1 MKKLCKACKSEID
14 PKATKCPKCGA
25 DQRSWFRKHPILTV
39 IIALFLLGGIASAA
53 NGGKGNSTSTQ
64 PVASNQ
70 AQATTQATAQP
81 SKQATIVNATTLVGE
96 YDKNK
101 LSAQD
106 KYTGKL
112 VQTTAYI
119 NNISSDILG
128 SYYLSLNPSS
138 DQYYFGTSIQCYF
151 SDKSPLTS
159 LEKGQKVTVQ
169 GTMQDMS
176 LGIVGMKN
184 CSIVK

>member
-1 MKKLCKACKSEID
+1 MLDFKIDFNHHSEDRKRKGVNQMKKLCKACKSEID

-25 DQRSWFRKHPILTV
+25 DQRSWFRKHPVLTV

-53 NGGKGNSTSTQ
+53 KGGKGNSTSTQ
-64 PVASNQ
+64 PVANNQ

-81 SKQATIVNATTLVGE
+81 TKQAIIVNATTLVGE

-119 NNISSDILG
+119 NNISSDVLG
-128 SYYLSLNPSS
+128 SYYLSLNPSN
-138 DQYYFGTSIQCYF
+138 DQYYFGTIICA
-151 SDKSPLTS
+151 LTS
-159 LEKGQKVTVQ
+159 G
-169 GTMQDMS
+169 S
-176 LGIVGMKN
+176 
-184 CSIVK
+184 S